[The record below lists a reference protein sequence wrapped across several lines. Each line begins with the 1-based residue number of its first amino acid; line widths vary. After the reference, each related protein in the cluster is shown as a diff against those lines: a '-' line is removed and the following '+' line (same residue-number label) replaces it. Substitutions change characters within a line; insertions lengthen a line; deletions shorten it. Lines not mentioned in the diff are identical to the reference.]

1 MRIGYLVPE
10 FPGQTHAFFWRELS
24 AMEEQG
30 AEIRIISTRRPPIE
44 ACPHAFRDTAR
55 ERTYYVYPPNI
66 KRSLGYLAKRPRRL
80 RDAIAYLAGLSE
92 TPWPERGKLSIL
104 IASAADLAAYCAEEA
119 ISHVHIHSCANAA
132 HLGALARLLGG
143 PSYSLTLHGDLAVY
157 GTDHAAK
164 FQRAAFVSAVTRPLA
179 ETIRGVSPAGR
190 TPVIWMGVDTEV
202 FSPAAGR
209 ASNAHTPFTLATVAR
224 LNRTKGHVY
233 ALRAIASLIEEGL
246 DIRYKI
252 AGSGPEHGAIREL
265 IDDLGLG
272 DRVTLLGSLG
282 EDGVRELLQE
292 VDALALT
299 SFGQG
304 EAAPVTV
311 MEAMSCGL
319 PVICSSIGGTPDM
332 IQDGYNGF
340 LVPQQDIEEIASA
353 IRRLAHDGRM
363 GSEMGMRARETA
375 LAEFNFRRNAA
386 RLMEEISCAT
396 S

>member
-1 MRIGYLVPE
+1 MK
-10 FPGQTHAFFWRELS
+10 
-24 AMEEQG
+24 
-30 AEIRIISTRRPPIE
+30 
-44 ACPHAFRDTAR
+44 
-55 ERTYYVYPPNI
+55 RT
-66 KRSLGYLAKRPRRL
+66 LGYLAQRPRRV

-92 TPWPERGKLSIL
+92 TPWLERTKLSAL

-132 HLGALARLLGG
+132 HLGALARILGG
-143 PSYSLTLHGDLAVY
+143 PSYSLTLHGDLPVY

-179 ETIRGVSPAGR
+179 EAIRGVSPATR

-202 FSPAAGR
+202 FRPAAR
-209 ASNAHTPFTLATVAR
+209 ARDPNTPFTIATVAR
-224 LNRTKGHVY
+224 LNRTKGHAY
-233 ALRAIASLIEEGL
+233 AIRAVASLIEDGL

-265 IDDLGLG
+265 IDHLGLG

-292 VDALALT
+292 VNALVLT

-319 PVICSSIGGTPDM
+319 PVVCSSIGGTPDM
-332 IQDGYNGF
+332 IQDGHDGF
-340 LVPQQDIEEIASA
+340 LVPQQDIGAIASA
-353 IRRLAHDGRM
+353 IGKLAHDGRRAS
-363 GSEMGMRARETA
+363 GIGTCAREKA
-375 LAEFNFRRNAA
+375 LAQFDFRKNAG
-386 RLMEEISCAT
+386 RLLTEIHQCLN
-396 S
+396 